1 MLLQSETFQEDIYPD
16 TLSGEPSLEADDW
29 FSGKDAPLCLLK
41 MESVYQFGS
50 GGQPSRHRQFT
61 PFHQSQPETKPAP
74 NLEQKASLQSE
85 NTPKTASTSMPITSE
100 KLVSSFTRTPSE
112 PKNPPVSDVQ
122 KDVEIKKSAT
132 IEAQPM
138 PKAIEKATKSEIA
151 AVETERDS
159 QSGSG
164 PRVFTRPSN
173 VLTLIY

>member
-29 FSGKDAPLCLLK
+29 FSGKDAPLSLLK

-50 GGQPSRHRQFT
+50 GGQPSRQKQFT
-61 PFHQSQPETKPAP
+61 PLHQSQPETKAAP
-74 NLEQKASLQSE
+74 SLEQKASVQSE
-85 NTPKTASTSMPITSE
+85 STPKAASTSMPIAPE

-112 PKNPPVSDVQ
+112 PKNPAVSDVQ
-122 KDVEIKKSAT
+122 KDVEMQKPAT

-138 PKAIEKATKSEIA
+138 PKDIEKAAKSDIA

-164 PRVFTRPSN
+164 PTVFTRPSN
-173 VLTLIY
+173 ALTLIY